1 MLGHKDS
8 WDRLKDPSFCWA
20 DMPCH
25 NSCVSGCTS
34 ISKNHSWTQLHVH
47 SRKKLWSPICSYST
61 YIRQRRKSK
70 YIAQTSKYGVACEGN
85 MTPMNVE
92 RQKAHVD
99 KGDIATSLK
108 QGLCPNILLRCLP
121 LVVLVYLNSFVVKP
135 SQINKRNSK
144 KVRFLENIFAS

>member
-1 MLGHKDS
+1 MLGHKDP
-8 WDRLKDPSFCWA
+8 WNRLKDPSFCWA

-47 SRKKLWSPICSYST
+47 SRKKLWSPICSYSP

-70 YIAQTSKYGVACEGN
+70 YAALKSKYGVACAGN
-85 MTPMNVE
+85 MAPMNVE

-99 KGDIATSLK
+99 KSDIATSLK
-108 QGLCPNILLRCLP
+108 QGLCPNIWLRCRP
-121 LVVLVYLNSFVVKP
+121 LVVVHFNSFVVKP

-144 KVRFLENIFAS
+144 KVHWENIFAS